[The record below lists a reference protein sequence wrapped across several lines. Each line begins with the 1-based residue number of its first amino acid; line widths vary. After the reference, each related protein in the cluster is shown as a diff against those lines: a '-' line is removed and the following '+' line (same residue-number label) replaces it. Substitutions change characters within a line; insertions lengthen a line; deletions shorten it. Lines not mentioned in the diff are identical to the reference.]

1 MWGWKAFN
9 SLWLALSPAPRSLQ
23 PTQRESERERER
35 ELLIESGGAALP
47 AGDGNTDISVPWRL
61 KTML

>member
-1 MWGWKAFN
+1 MEGIQL
-9 SLWLALSPAPRSLQ
+9 SLARSLSRPSLSPAHTER
-23 PTQRESERERER
+23 ERERER

-47 AGDGNTDISVPWRL
+47 AGDGDTDISVPWRL